1 MQRDEL
7 LKCIAEV
14 GYNVG
19 FGAKKH
25 FATYDIVEKAPGLIS
40 FIATAMGIY
49 GLVWEALA
57 TKAVAA
63 TLTVVGVVG
72 LYVMMY
78 DGRKGDYDRAGVEL
92 TKLFNRLRNLYR
104 TVKTCPDAELPTHVA
119 ELRKIEGEYYPIGIS
134 KQIMLADWW
143 AHYKF
148 FWQHQIDWIDEQKHF
163 KLFRDKIPLSFTVFV
178 IAVMIGLIFALWCR
192 WSAVPCG

>member
-7 LKCIAEV
+7 LKCIAET

-49 GLVWEALA
+49 GLVWEVLA
-57 TKAVAA
+57 GKAIAA

-72 LYVMMY
+72 LYIMMY
-78 DGRKGDYDRAGVEL
+78 DSRKGEYNAAGVEL
-92 TKLFNRLRNLYR
+92 TKLFNRLRHLYR
-104 TVKTCPDAELPTHVA
+104 TVKSCPDADLPRHEA
-119 ELRKIEGEYYPIGIS
+119 ELRTIEGEYYPVAIS
-134 KQIMLADWW
+134 KQILLADWW

-163 KLFRDKIPLSFTVFV
+163 RLMRDKIPLSLSL
-178 IAVMIGLIFALWCR
+178 AVLALAAVGLSCLVGYLHPWR
-192 WSAVPCG
+192 G